1 MRRSFNMNL
10 FIGVVLAMLSFL
22 CPAAEQEMLPYP
34 PRGQV
39 PPGYPTEYAAT
50 VSKAEDEG
58 ALVIY
63 STTDVRVAQYL
74 IDDFRALYPK
84 VAVDYHDLNS
94 TELHYRF
101 IAESQLGAD
110 SADIVWSSAMD
121 QQFSLVNS
129 GYAQPYRSPEIPKLP
144 KWAVWNE
151 QAFGTTYEP
160 VVIAYNK
167 RLLGAN
173 EVPQTRSDLIRLLNT
188 RPERFKGKVDTYN
201 IEKSGLGFFLAAQDA
216 NESQGFWD
224 LARALGNAGVRLHLT
239 TDAMLRRVASG
250 RALIAYNVLGSYAV
264 AEARKNPSVGYAFP
278 KDYTLVT
285 SRVMFINRKAKNP
298 NAAKLWVDYV
308 LSRRGQAVIANLA
321 FLYAIRSDVEGE
333 ATASKLGQA
342 LGGRLKPIP
351 IGPDLINYLDKQ
363 KYRDFVKQWRQ
374 ATAVSK

>member
-1 MRRSFNMNL
+1 MKL
-10 FIGVVLAMLSFL
+10 FIGVVLAMQSFL

-34 PRGQV
+34 PKGRV
-39 PPGYPTEYAAT
+39 PPGYSAEYAAT

-101 IAESQLGAD
+101 IAESQLGTD

-121 QQFSLVNS
+121 QQFNLVNL
-129 GYAQPYRSPEIPKLP
+129 GYAQPYLSPEIPKLP

-151 QAFGTTYEP
+151 QAFGTTFEP
-160 VVIAYNK
+160 VIIAYNK
-167 RLLGAN
+167 RLLAAN
-173 EVPQTRSDLIRLLNT
+173 EVPQTRSDLIRLLNAK
-188 RPERFKGKVDTYN
+188 PERFKGKVDTYN

-224 LARALGNAGVRLHLT
+224 LARALGNAGVRFHLT

-250 RALIAYNVLGSYAV
+250 RALIAYNVLGSYAL
-264 AEARKNPSVGYAFP
+264 AEARKNPSIGYAFP

-285 SRVMFINRKAKNP
+285 SRVMFISKKAKNP

-308 LSRRGQAVIANLA
+308 LSRRGQTVIANLA

-333 ATASKLGQA
+333 ATASKLGQV
-342 LGGRLKPIP
+342 LGDRLKPIP
-351 IGPDLINYLDKQ
+351 IGPDLINYLDNQ

-374 ATAVSK
+374 STARK